1 MLLALAA
8 AAAAATVA
16 EYASTVKTLEGEA
29 PEEERTGGVEEE
41 AGVEAEGR
49 PDDVARATDS
59 LRRGRRCLSC
69 SCCCCCIPP
78 DLLFCSIAKMASALL
93 PRLSPADVLSFLFSL
108 FLLLFSPDDFLRY
121 RKEELAE

>member
-49 PDDVARATDS
+49 PDDVAWATES

-69 SCCCCCIPP
+69 SCCCIPP

>member
-1 MLLALAA
+1 MLLLAL
-8 AAAAATVA
+8 AAAATVA

-49 PDDVARATDS
+49 PDDVAWSTDS

-69 SCCCCCIPP
+69 CCCCCCCIPP

-93 PRLSPADVLSFLFSL
+93 PRLSPADGLSFLFSL